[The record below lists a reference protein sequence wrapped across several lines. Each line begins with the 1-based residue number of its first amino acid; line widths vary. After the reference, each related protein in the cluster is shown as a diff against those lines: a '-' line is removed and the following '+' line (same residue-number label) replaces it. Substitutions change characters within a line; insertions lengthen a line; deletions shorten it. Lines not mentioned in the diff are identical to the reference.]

1 MNDFSILSMSEPG
14 SPPPASD
21 APRPR
26 WRGYAQLALLLLAL
40 AAAVYFAQAPSRSP
54 GSVQPP
60 PAAEGPMQVQVVRP
74 AVTAAALPVALTGT
88 VEAQV
93 QVSVRAEA
101 SGRIVWVSPN
111 FRDGG
116 ALAADEVI
124 VRIDPQDAALRVQA
138 AAAGVRAAEAMV
150 RFQKARADAA
160 RRLFGDGEPDVDGF
174 DWVGREEAV
183 AGAEA
188 RLEQAR
194 TALTLAERALD
205 KTSVSLPFASRVIRA
220 EAEVGQFVG
229 PLRLPLGRVYR
240 DGALEVAAQVHPGD
254 LSLLQPVI
262 GRAARVETEGVVRT
276 AVVTRVSSQ
285 VDPNSRMAT
294 LHLEL
299 QADEAGGL
307 PMPGMFAEI
316 EIAGPVRENVY
327 RLPHGA
333 RQDGDTVW
341 IVDDDGVLR
350 SVGPRV
356 VGDTADGWV
365 VEAFDAGAG
374 GRGRHAA
381 ARPRR
386 TGGDRRRSS
395 LMAP

>member
-1 MNDFSILSMSEPG
+1 MTEPEPSE
-14 SPPPASD
+14 SASN
-21 APRPR
+21 AGRPR
-26 WRGYAQLALLLLAL
+26 WRGYLQLALILLAL
-40 AAAVYFAQAPSRSP
+40 AAAVYFAQAPSRSQRTVLP
-54 GSVQPP
+54 RQ
-60 PAAEGPMQVQVVRP
+60 AAERPVQVQVVRP
-74 AVTAAALPVALTGT
+74 TVTAVALPVALTGT

-124 VRIDPQDAALRVQA
+124 VRIDPEDAALRVAA
-138 AAAGVRAAEAMV
+138 AAAGVRAAEAMA

-160 RRLFGDGEPDVDGF
+160 RRLFGAGQPDVDDF

-220 EAEVGQFVG
+220 GAEVGQFVG
-229 PLRLPLGRVYR
+229 PLLLPLGQVYQ
-240 DGALEVAAQVHPGD
+240 DGALEVAAQIHPRD
-254 LSLLQPVI
+254 LALLEPVI
-262 GRAARVETEGVVRT
+262 GRAAQVETGGAVHT
-276 AVVTRVSSQ
+276 AVVTRVSSL

-299 QADEAGGL
+299 QADAAGAL
-307 PMPGMFAEI
+307 PLPGMFAEI
-316 EIAGPVRENVY
+316 EIVGPLRENVY
-327 RLPHGA
+327 RLPHA
-333 RQDGDTVW
+333 VRQDGDTVW
-341 IVDDDGVLR
+341 IVDDGVLR
-350 SVGPRV
+350 SAGPPV

-374 GRGRHAA
+374 VVVGTPPRARDGLAVTAA
-381 ARPRR
+381 
-386 TGGDRRRSS
+386 D
-395 LMAP
+395 AP

>member
-1 MNDFSILSMSEPG
+1 MSEPG
-14 SPPPASD
+14 RSPSARD
-21 APRPR
+21 ARRPR
-26 WRGYAQLALLLLAL
+26 WRGYAQLALVLLAL
-40 AAAVYFAQAPSRSP
+40 AAAVYFAQAPSRS
-54 GSVQPP
+54 QPIVLP
-60 PAAEGPMQVQVVRP
+60 QPATEGPMPVQVVRP
-74 AVTAAALPVALTGT
+74 AVTAVALPVALTGT

-93 QVSVRAEA
+93 KVDVRAEA
-101 SGRIVWVSPN
+101 GGRIVWVSPN

-124 VRIDPQDAALRVQA
+124 VRIDPEDAALRVQA

-150 RFQKARADAA
+150 RFQKERADAA
-160 RRLFGDGEPDVDGF
+160 RRLFGAGLPDVDGF
-174 DWVGREEAV
+174 DWVGRDEAV

-188 RLEQAR
+188 RLDQAR

-220 EAEVGQFVG
+220 GAEVGQLVG

-240 DGALEVAAQVHPGD
+240 DGALEVAAQVHPRD
-254 LSLLQPVI
+254 LALLEPVI
-262 GRAARVETEGVVRT
+262 GRAAQVRTEGAVHT
-276 AVVTRVSSQ
+276 AVVTRVSPV

-299 QADEAGGL
+299 QAGGADV

-316 EIAGPVRENVY
+316 GITGPLRENVY
-327 RLPHGA
+327 RLPHA
-333 RQDGDTVW
+333 VRQADDTVW
-341 IVDDDGVLR
+341 IVVDGALR
-350 SVGPRV
+350 STRPPV

-374 GRGRHAA
+374 VVVGTPPRARDGLAVSAA
-381 ARPRR
+381 
-386 TGGDRRRSS
+386 D
-395 LMAP
+395 AP

>member
-1 MNDFSILSMSEPG
+1 MSEPA
-14 SPPPASD
+14 PPQSASG
-21 APRPR
+21 ARRPR
-26 WRGYAQLALLLLAL
+26 WRGYAQLALILLAL
-40 AAAVYFAQAPSRSP
+40 AAAVYFAQAPSRSAGVVLP
-54 GSVQPP
+54 R
-60 PAAEGPMQVQVVRP
+60 PAAASPMQVQVVRP
-74 AVTAAALPVALTGT
+74 AVTALALPVALTGT

-116 ALAADEVI
+116 TLAADEVI
-124 VRIDPQDAALRVQA
+124 VRIDPEDAALRVEA

-150 RFQKARADAA
+150 RFQKARAAAA
-160 RRLFGDGEPDVDGF
+160 RRLYGAGEPDVDVDGF
-174 DWVGREEAV
+174 DWVGRAEAV

-205 KTSVSLPFASRVIRA
+205 KTSVSLPFASRVITA
-220 EAEVGQFVG
+220 GAEVGQFVG

-240 DGALEVAAQVHPGD
+240 DGALEVAAQVHPRD
-254 LSLLQPVI
+254 LALLEPVI
-262 GRAARVETEGVVRT
+262 GRAAQVRTEGAVRT

-316 EIAGPVRENVY
+316 EVTGPLRENVY
-327 RLPHGA
+327 RLPHA
-333 RQDGDTVW
+333 VRQDGDTVW
-341 IVDDDGVLR
+341 IVADGVLR
-350 SVGPRV
+350 SVGPPV
-356 VGDTADGWV
+356 AGDTADGWV
-365 VEAFDAGAG
+365 VEAFDNGAG
-374 GRGRHAA
+374 VVVGTPPRARDGLAVTAA
-381 ARPRR
+381 A
-386 TGGDRRRSS
+386 
-395 LMAP
+395 AP

>member
-1 MNDFSILSMSEPG
+1 MSETG
-14 SPPPASD
+14 SPPSASD
-21 APRPR
+21 VARPR
-26 WRGYAQLALLLLAL
+26 WRGYAQLALILLAL

-54 GSVQPP
+54 GGVLPQ

-74 AVTAAALPVALTGT
+74 AVTAVALPVALTGT

-101 SGRIVWVSPN
+101 GGRIVWVSPN

-124 VRIDPQDAALRVQA
+124 VRIDPEDAVLRVDA

-160 RRLFGDGEPDVDGF
+160 RRLFGAGEPDVDVDGF
-174 DWVGREEAV
+174 DWVGREDAV
-183 AGAEA
+183 TAAEA

-194 TALTLAERALD
+194 TALALAERALD
-205 KTSVSLPFASRVIRA
+205 KTSVSLPFASRVITAGA
-220 EAEVGQFVG
+220 EAGQLVG

-240 DGALEVAAQVHPGD
+240 DGAMEVAAQVHPRD
-254 LSLLQPVI
+254 LALLDPVI
-262 GRAARVETEGVVRT
+262 GRTARVETEGAVRT

-294 LHLEL
+294 LYLEL
-299 QADEAGGL
+299 QAGEAGAL

-316 EIAGPVRENVY
+316 EIVGPLRENVY
-327 RLPHGA
+327 RLPHA
-333 RQDGDTVW
+333 VRQDGDTVW
-341 IVDDDGVLR
+341 IVVDGVLR
-350 SVGPRV
+350 SVGPPV

-374 GRGRHAA
+374 IVVGTPPRAREGLAVTAA
-381 ARPRR
+381 E
-386 TGGDRRRSS
+386 
-395 LMAP
+395 AP